1 MNKKQEQHIFKTPHL
16 IWGVFISFLLSN
28 ILYLIIE
35 PKDTFLFDFSP
46 AILAISLFTGFAV
59 YVFLILIIRIVIL
72 RIKEIKVLNNGITYY
87 FLFTNLVVIVTM
99 CLLMWME
106 YLLHDHLISI
116 FYNTV
121 NDTNFNIRSYFV
133 VNVVVATIINSFYN
147 MLYFFN
153 RWNQEERNSKE
164 LLIETHQLKEI
175 SLQAELQMYKMQLD
189 PHFLFN
195 SFSVL
200 TYLIDSDQEKAK
212 LYLENLSNIYRYILT
227 NSKKDTV
234 SIAVELEL
242 IEAYYELIKIR
253 HQQNIVLKI
262 NLKEETK
269 ELAIAPI
276 TLQLLIE
283 NAIKHNKHSKN
294 NPLSIIISDEQ
305 KGYLS
310 IENNIQKINFNQE
323 SFGVGL
329 ENIIQRYAIL
339 SKKSPIF
346 EEDEALFRVKIPL
359 LNPKQ

>member
-1 MNKKQEQHIFKTPHL
+1 MDKKSENKIFKTPHF
-16 IWGVFISFLLSN
+16 IWGVLISFLLSN

-35 PKDTFLFDFSP
+35 PNDTFLFDLSP
-46 AILAISLFTGFAV
+46 EILAISLFTGFSV
-59 YVFLILIIRIVIL
+59 YVFLILIIRIFIL

-99 CLLMWME
+99 CLLIWVE
-106 YLLHDHLISI
+106 YLLHDNFIST
-116 FYNTV
+116 FYSNI
-121 NDTNFNIRSYFV
+121 NDTNFNVRSYFV
-133 VNVVVATIINSFYN
+133 VNVVVATIINSFYS

-153 RWNQEERNSKE
+153 RWNQEERHSKE
-164 LLIETHQLKEI
+164 LLIQTHQLKEI

-212 LYLENLSNIYRYILT
+212 LYLENLSNVYRYILT

-234 SIAVELEL
+234 SIAEELEL

-262 NLKEETK
+262 NVKESTMQ
-269 ELAIAPI
+269 LAIPPI

-294 NPLSIIISDEQ
+294 NPLHITISDETN
-305 KGYLS
+305 GFLC
-310 IENNIQKINFNQE
+310 IENNIQKINFNQD
-323 SFGVGL
+323 SFGLGL
-329 ENIIQRYAIL
+329 ENISQRYVIL
-339 SKKSPIF
+339 SNRKPVF
-346 EEDEALFRVKIPL
+346 EEDENTFRVKIPL
-359 LNPKQ
+359 LNE